1 MSTSKKQI
9 LSDELILSYI
19 EGNLPEEE
27 SKRVEKLIRSNDK
40 HFIRFSSLYAS
51 YREME
56 EVKLEVVP
64 DMLIER
70 AKAEFQLDKKKKAEG
85 FIPENLLQSLRGI
98 KDFIVVQKVRLAV
111 VGTTMA
117 TLLMIGRVALIDR
130 SPEMAEDTASEQK
143 PVPEW
148 AKPQDDEMFMA
159 KDNLEPDFKSM
170 MKKIKMPDFSG
181 MEKTEITDSLK
192 ILGLKYRILDKGNE
206 FSQTPKAGTIISQS
220 DSVTITI
227 KTIY

>member
-56 EVKLEVVP
+56 EIKLEVAP

-70 AKAEFQLDKKKKAEG
+70 AKAEFQLDEKKKAEG

-111 VGTTMA
+111 VGTAMA
-117 TLLMIGRVALIDR
+117 TLLMIGRVTLVR
-130 SPEMAEDTASEQK
+130 SPVFVEEDELEKK

-148 AKPQDDEMFMA
+148 LKSQDDEMFMA
-159 KDNLEPDFKSM
+159 KDDIGQDIKSM

-181 MEKTEITDSLK
+181 MKKTEITDSLK
-192 ILGLKYRILDKGNE
+192 ILGLKYTILDKGNE
-206 FSQTPKAGTIISQS
+206 FSQTPKAGAVISLS
-220 DSVTITI
+220 DSVTINLI
-227 KTIY
+227 RNK